1 MLLVMGVFR
10 MTYDDLIRHLRFMV
24 LDRYNCNEEAKDKL
38 MKTAAYAIE
47 ELQIDALRY
56 RWLRDAKNKER
67 KGWDWHVG
75 RSQADDRA
83 WRSERLENDD
93 LDAAIDEAMRESN
106 R

>member
-1 MLLVMGVFR
+1 MASDTGGRVLLVMGVFR

-56 RWLRDAKNKER
+56 RWLRESSNQGYEIILQGEA
-67 KGWDWHVG
+67 
-75 RSQADDRA
+75 
-83 WRSERLENDD
+83 
-93 LDAAIDEAMRESN
+93 LDKHIDETMRESN
-106 R
+106 K